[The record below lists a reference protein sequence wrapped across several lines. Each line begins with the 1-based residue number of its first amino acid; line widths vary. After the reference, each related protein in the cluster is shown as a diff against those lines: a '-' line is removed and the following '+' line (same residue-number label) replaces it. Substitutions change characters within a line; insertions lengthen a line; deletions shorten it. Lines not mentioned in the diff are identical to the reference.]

1 MAHKPSTAVFLCAL
15 LFSSGSALAL
25 DPESAQQ
32 ACDEVRQAAKL
43 AQKRYIETAVP
54 KNPTLTFD
62 NATRKC
68 QEYVARFKI
77 PQVPIFQAYPAVQ
90 KIFEEA
96 AVHMLNKQC
105 QGVADEFQRNVD
117 SALASVDNPALRQAG
132 GSVVQGYSRAVPT
145 AAPKQEEPS
154 LIGRVVN
161 LLGGGGR

>member
-1 MAHKPSTAVFLCAL
+1 MAFKPPSAVFLCAL
-15 LFSSGSALAL
+15 LFVSGSAWAL

-32 ACDEVRQAAKL
+32 ACDEVRNAAKS

-77 PQVPIFQAYPAVQ
+77 PQVPMFQAYPAVQ
-90 KIFEEA
+90 KVFEEA

-105 QGVADEFQRNVD
+105 QGMGEEFQRNVD

-132 GSVVQGYSRAVPT
+132 GNVIQNYSGIT
-145 AAPKQEEPS
+145 ATPAAKQEEPS

-161 LLGGGGR
+161 FLGGGNR